1 MSSDLLYDAMRAEA
15 AYRAAE
21 LRKAGRG
28 AWLRRPAP
36 RQTVPGATEPRATGR
51 GSGR

>member
-28 AWLRRPAP
+28 ARLRRPAP
-36 RQTVPGATEPRATGR
+36 RQAVPGPAEPRPAGR
-51 GSGR
+51 GRAR

>member
-21 LRKAGRG
+21 LRKAGRS
-28 AWLRRPAP
+28 AWRRRPAP
-36 RQTVPGATEPRATGR
+36 RQAVPGAAEPRRTGR
-51 GSGR
+51 GSAR

>member
-21 LRKAGRG
+21 LRKAGRS
-28 AWLRRPAP
+28 AWFRRPAP
-36 RQTVPGATEPRATGR
+36 RRSGSGEPRATGR
-51 GSGR
+51 GSAR

>member
-1 MSSDLLYDAMRAEA
+1 MSSDLFYDAMRAEA

-28 AWLRRPAP
+28 ARLRRRAL
-36 RQTVPGATEPRATGR
+36 RQAVPGTTEPRSTGR
-51 GSGR
+51 GPAR